1 MNESRQPVYVTNL
14 SSACLASE
22 RAAPRWS
29 E

>member
-1 MNESRQPVYVTNL
+1 MSESWQPVYVTDL
-14 SSACLASE
+14 SSACLGSE